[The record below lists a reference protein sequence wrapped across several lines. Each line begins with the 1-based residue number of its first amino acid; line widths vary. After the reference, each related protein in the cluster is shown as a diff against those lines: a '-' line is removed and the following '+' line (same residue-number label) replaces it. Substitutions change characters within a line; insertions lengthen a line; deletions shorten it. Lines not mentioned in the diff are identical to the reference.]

1 MATSP
6 GAGTQELSLR
16 EPHGLAGIAIIGLAG
31 RFPQAADVE
40 AFWALLNS
48 GRDAVQR
55 FSDEELL
62 AAGVDPAL
70 LAHPDYVKAGLVV
83 PGIESFDAPFFD
95 MSPLDAEIADPQ
107 QRLFLEC
114 AYQALEQAGYPP
126 TTSPALVGIYAGA
139 GESQYRVQHLNPR
152 WQALSAA
159 VGAYRLHT
167 LNDKDFIATHTAYKL
182 NLKGPAVTVQTA
194 CSTSLVAVH
203 MACQSLLNFECDIAL
218 AGGVSLDL
226 PQGVGYRYQ
235 EGMILSPDGHCRAFD
250 AEAKGTVVG
259 GGVGLVVLKRL
270 AEALEDG
277 DAIVAVIRGSA
288 INNDGAD
295 KIGFTA
301 PSVNGQAAVILEA
314 QAGADIHPEDISYIE
329 THGTGTPLGDPIEMQ
344 ALTQAFRTG
353 TALSGYC
360 AIGSV
365 KTNIGHADTAAGVA
379 GLIKTA
385 LALKHKTL
393 PASLHFNQANPQIDF
408 TSSPFFVCSEQR
420 PWPSEAGKPRCA
432 GVSSFGIGGT
442 NAHVIVQEAPALAD
456 ETRPSRPLQLL
467 VLSAKSPTALDAAT
481 LNLQA
486 HLQRYPLQNLADV
499 AYTLNRCRQAFR
511 NRRLLV
517 CADAQD
523 ASRQLAQAQQFPSG
537 IATETAPRIAFLL
550 PGQGAQ
556 YAGMAQTL
564 YDEEMVFRE
573 TIDHCAERLRPHLGS
588 DIREALYANT
598 GDIDQ
603 TALAQPALFVV
614 EYALAKLWMSW
625 GIQPDALL
633 GHSVGEYV
641 AACLAGVFSLEDGLA
656 LIALRGRLVQA
667 LPPGAM
673 LAVSLSEAAAQ
684 GWCSTEVSLAVVNGM
699 ERCVLA
705 GTVEAMARVHASLQA
720 QGIASTRLHTSHAFH
735 SHLLQ
740 PMLAPFAARLRQV
753 RLEPP
758 QIPYLSNLTGGW
770 IRPEEATSP
779 DYWLQHFR
787 QTVRFVDNLAA
798 LFQNGMDLL
807 LEVGPGRALSALAR
821 QHPACPTT
829 ATMLH
834 SLPPDRDGDA
844 ETEQCLQSLGR
855 LWLRG
860 AKVDW
865 QGFYAAECRRRVPLP
880 GYPFERKRYW
890 LDVPGQFRQPQQAI
904 RRQETHPP
912 LPLPLAAQHPSPAE
926 MSPLQQQIATLW
938 TQSLGVHE
946 IDADADFF
954 TLGGDSLLA
963 TQVVARL
970 RAQFKFNLD
979 THSLL
984 QAPTIAK
991 LAQLIERQRDGHEGA
1006 DTRPELPELLV
1017 PIQVGAPSRQPL
1029 VLLYPVG
1036 GHVYFYRELA
1046 QHLDPDLPVY
1056 AIRAQGS
1063 EGEAPL
1069 LTTIEAMAEVNLK
1082 ALRSLQPRGPY
1093 YLAGSSFGGILAY
1106 AMAQKLTAVGEEVGF
1121 LGLIDSP
1128 GPGHMPARLADK
1140 VEILFYLLKVGEN
1153 VDLALDDLR
1162 ALNEEQQ
1169 LSRFLTLSHQDDTP
1183 PARTAL
1189 KRTLDL
1195 FQTNMQAML
1204 DFTPLPYPG
1213 KLYFFL
1219 ARERDEF
1226 NARTPAQAWI
1236 PMAEGG
1242 IEIHT
1247 LPGNHISMNTT
1258 PHVRHL
1264 AAWLQHCLNQTLP
1277 RH

>member
-1 MATSP
+1 M
-6 GAGTQELSLR
+6 R
-16 EPHGLAGIAIIGLAG
+16 EPRGLSGIAIIGMAG

-40 AFWALLNS
+40 AFWRLLNS

-55 FSDEELL
+55 FSDAELL

-70 LAHPDYVKAGLVV
+70 LANPDYVKAGLVV
-83 PGIESFDAPFFD
+83 PDVECFDADFFG
-95 MSPLDAEIADPQ
+95 MSTLDAEIADPQ

-139 GESQYRVQHLNPR
+139 GESQYRAQHLQPR

-226 PQGVGYRYQ
+226 PQGVGYPYQ

-277 DAIVAVIRGSA
+277 DAVAAVIRGSA

-301 PSVNGQAAVILEA
+301 PSVSGQAAVILEA
-314 QAGADIHPEDISYIE
+314 QAAAGVHPEDISYIE
-329 THGTGTPLGDPIEMQ
+329 AHGTGTPLGDPIEMQ
-344 ALTQAFRTG
+344 ALTQAFRSG

-365 KTNIGHADTAAGVA
+365 KTHIGHADTAAGVA

-385 LALKHKTL
+385 LALKHGIL
-393 PASLHFNQANPQIDF
+393 PASLHFHQPNPQIDF
-408 TSSPFFVCSEQR
+408 AGSPFFVCAEQR
-420 PWPSEAGKPRCA
+420 PWARQAGRPRCA
-432 GVSSFGIGGT
+432 GVSAFGIGGT

-456 ETRPSRPLQLL
+456 GIRPSRPLQLL
-467 VLSAKSPTALDAAT
+467 VLSAKSPAALDAAG

-486 HLQRYPLQNLADV
+486 HLQQHPQQNLADV

-511 NRRLLV
+511 HRRRLV
-517 CADAQD
+517 CIDAQD
-523 ASRQLAQAQQFPSG
+523 ALRQLAQAQQFPSG

-556 YAGMAQTL
+556 YAGMTQTL
-564 YDEEMVFRE
+564 YAEEAVFRE
-573 TIDHCAERLRPHLGS
+573 TVDHCAELLRPHLAG
-588 DIREALYANT
+588 DIRDALYA
-598 GDIDQ
+598 GSSDIGQ

-614 EYALAKLWMSW
+614 EYALAQLWMAW

-633 GHSVGEYV
+633 GHSIGEYV

-656 LIALRGRLVQA
+656 LIALRGRLIQA

-673 LAVSLSEAAAQ
+673 LAVPLSEAAAQ
-684 GWCSTEVSLAVVNGM
+684 AWCSAEVSLAAVNGA

-705 GTVEAMARVHASLQA
+705 GTVEAMARVQAGLQA

-735 SHLLQ
+735 SHLLE
-740 PMLAPFAARLRQV
+740 PMLATFAARLRLVPFQ
-753 RLEPP
+753 PP
-758 QIPYLSNLTGGW
+758 QIPYLSNLTGDW
-770 IRPEEATSP
+770 IRPEEATRP
-779 DYWLQHFR
+779 DYWLRHLR
-787 QTVRFVDNLAA
+787 QTVRFADNLAA
-798 LFQNGMDLL
+798 LFQHDMELL

-821 QHPACPTT
+821 QHPACPASA
-829 ATMLH
+829 ATLH
-834 SLPPDRDGDA
+834 SLPADRDIEA
-844 ETEQCLQSLGR
+844 ETEQCLQTLGQ

-860 AKVDW
+860 AEVDW
-865 QGFYAAECRRRVPLP
+865 PAFYAAERRRRVPLP
-880 GYPFERKRYW
+880 TYPFERKRHW
-890 LDVPGQFRQPQQAI
+890 LDAPGQSKQTRQEAI
-904 RRQETHPP
+904 RRPETHPP
-912 LPLPLAAQHPSPAE
+912 LPLPSTASPPQAGL
-926 MSPLQQQIATLW
+926 SVLQQQIAALW
-938 TQSLGVHE
+938 TQSLGVRE
-946 IDADADFF
+946 IGADADFF

-970 RAQFKFNLD
+970 REQLKLNLD

-984 QAPTIAK
+984 QAPTVAK
-991 LAQLIERQRDGHEGA
+991 LAQLIERYRDAHEGA

-1017 PIQVGAPSRQPL
+1017 PIQVGAPGRQPL

-1046 QHLDPDLPVY
+1046 QHLDPALPVY

-1069 LTTIEAMAEVNLK
+1069 LTTVEAMAEVNLK
-1082 ALRSLQPRGPY
+1082 ALRGVQPRGPY

-1140 VEILFYLLKVGEN
+1140 VDIQFYLLKVGEN
-1153 VDLALDDLR
+1153 VELALDDLR

-1183 PARTAL
+1183 AARTAL
-1189 KRTLDL
+1189 KLTLDL
-1195 FQTNMQAML
+1195 FQANMQAML
-1204 DFTPLPYPG
+1204 DYTPLPYPG
-1213 KLYFFL
+1213 KLHFFL

-1236 PMAEGG
+1236 PLAEGG

-1247 LPGNHISMNTT
+1247 IPGNHISMNTV
-1258 PHVRHL
+1258 PQVRHL